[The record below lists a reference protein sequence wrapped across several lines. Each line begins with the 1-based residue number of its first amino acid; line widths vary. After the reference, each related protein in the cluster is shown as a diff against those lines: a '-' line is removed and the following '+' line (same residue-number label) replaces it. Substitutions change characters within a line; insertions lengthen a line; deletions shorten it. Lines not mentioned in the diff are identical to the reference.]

1 MQPDVVIASHEHL
14 QTLSAL
20 GYRFIAPDVDVL
32 LFQRSPEAF
41 NEYVVVVP
49 TLAVHGEPCRA
60 SLSSEYAGELFWR
73 VLAALIRI
81 EHFRPAVRV
90 DRFAHGL
97 LAKVRWQRGRKPLV
111 AFCRKKAR
119 HWLIWFGW
127 TSNSEASSAR
137 ALLLAGFEALFFNFW
152 FLFLV
157 EFSLCFFT

>member
-60 SLSSEYAGELFWR
+60 SLSSEYAGELF
-73 VLAALIRI
+73 
-81 EHFRPAVRV
+81 
-90 DRFAHGL
+90 
-97 LAKVRWQRGRKPLV
+97 
-111 AFCRKKAR
+111 
-119 HWLIWFGW
+119 
-127 TSNSEASSAR
+127 
-137 ALLLAGFEALFFNFW
+137 
-152 FLFLV
+152 
-157 EFSLCFFT
+157 